1 MNIFALSISPR
12 QSAQYHGDKHVVK
25 MILESC
31 QMLYSAHWFHDPSGK
46 SIESAPRR
54 LSGDRGYKPAHMNHP
69 CTKWVRATLGN
80 YMWTVRLTL
89 ALIDE
94 YEYRWPGRVHAC
106 KEHALWLKTPPPLT
120 DTRIL
125 AFAVAMDDEYKVEG
139 DPVASYRK
147 YYIQS
152 KSVRGLDVYTKRK
165 RPGFLGQKSM
175 SKPSFA

>member
-31 QMLYSAHWFHDPSGK
+31 QMLYSAHWFYDPSGT
-46 SIESAPRR
+46 SLLSAPCRKN
-54 LSGDRGYKPAHMNHP
+54 GGRGYKQAHMNHP
-69 CTKWVRATLGN
+69 CTKWVRATRGN

-106 KEHALWLKTPPPLT
+106 KEHALWLKSPPPPLT

-125 AFAVAMDDEYKVEG
+125 AFAVAMDDEYRVPD
-139 DPVASYRK
+139 DPVASYIN
-147 YYIQS
+147 YY
-152 KSVRGLDVYTKRK
+152 KGAKKDRNLTVYTR
-165 RPGFLGQKSM
+165 REAPGFLSI
-175 SKPSFA
+175 